1 MNKPYFQDL
10 IKWRPWIK
18 RKDIYSILKETIAQ
32 EYRVDLEEWQIQ
44 KIVRAHRTL
53 QEIIPNDQVGEI
65 LEKRWRAERGMES
78 VFEALDRVSKV
89 QTLI

>member
-10 IKWRPWIK
+10 IKWRPYLK

-32 EYRVDLEEWQIQ
+32 EYKVELEEWQIQ

-65 LEKRWRAERGMES
+65 LERKWREERGMASMVEILS
-78 VFEALDRVSKV
+78 GVSKV
-89 QTLI
+89 QSLI